1 MAKNS
6 KQAINMYS
14 PKDKKSR
21 KRHTKLKNK
30 HTSEK
35 PNIGQGRG

>member
-14 PKDKKSR
+14 PKDKRGAGRAKKKRSKSDDSKVYR
-21 KRHTKLKNK
+21 
-30 HTSEK
+30 
-35 PNIGQGRG
+35 GQGR